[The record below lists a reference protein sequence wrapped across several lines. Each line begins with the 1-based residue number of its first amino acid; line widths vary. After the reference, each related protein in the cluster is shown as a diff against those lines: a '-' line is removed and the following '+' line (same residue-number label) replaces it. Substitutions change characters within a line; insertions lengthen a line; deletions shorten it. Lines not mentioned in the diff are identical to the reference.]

1 MELLRVHMEDT
12 QPRHMEVNNLDTHL
26 PHRLGMECHRH
37 LEDRDMGKAHPVR
50 LERV

>member
-1 MELLRVHMEDT
+1 MEHLRAPMEDM
-12 QPRHMEVNNLDTHL
+12 QPQHMGVNNLDTHL